1 MYANTKIPTP
11 TTLAPP
17 PPTTKMTPQCILQTA
32 CLLLFATP
40 IAHAS
45 PITGQVVQF
54 VVYAPQK
61 SDVTHLFPG
70 AQIDDTWNNVFV
82 VSIWTN
88 DPGTLIPDIQRALD
102 SNTAMIQTIIP
113 PVTLSAAS
121 KQWIEYNLVWVA
133 ILLLMFLVGCACGGV
148 MVIKCNSIKHEV
160 ARGGRR
166 CRT

>member
-1 MYANTKIPTP
+1 MYISNPLTA
-11 TTLAPP
+11 
-17 PPTTKMTPQCILQTA
+17 KMPHA
-32 CLLLFATP
+32 LLLSLTALLLLLATP
-40 IAHAS
+40 ATHAS
-45 PITGQVVQF
+45 TVTGQVVQF
-54 VVYAPQK
+54 VVYAPQE

-70 AQIDDTWNNVFV
+70 AQIDHTWNNVFV

-88 DPGTLIPDIQRALD
+88 DPDTLIPDIQHALD
-102 SNTAMIQTIIP
+102 SNAEVIQTIIP
-113 PVTLSAAS
+113 PVTLSAAT
-121 KQWIEYNLVWVA
+121 KKWIEYNLVWVA